1 MINALVAA
9 SLLLGHV
16 HGFATVRQL
25 TRTFTTPSLCSSLS
39 FNDDNN
45 DMNLILHQAVDCSSS
60 DSCSVEQAEWYLS
73 QVMSLQQECTI
84 GDDDHDDNCDNPEA
98 VSRIISQLQNKILH
112 ASMSVTRATEQQS
125 TSSSS
130 FASTVK
136 TSPAIMAAGVVLTLA
151 LTAKVLTT
159 NFGGEDTVAFTAE
172 EWWWALR
179 DNYLPLMVIHFIRDG
194 GLHISEM

>member
-1 MINALVAA
+1 MTKQYIRPSVMMNALVTA
-9 SLLLGHV
+9 SLLLGHA

-25 TRTFTTPSLCSSLS
+25 TRPFTTPSVRSSLS
-39 FNDDNN
+39 FNEDGSNN
-45 DMNLILHQAVDCSSS
+45 DMTLILHQAVDCSSS

-84 GDDDHDDNCDNPEA
+84 GDGDDDHDVGCDNPEA

-112 ASMSVTRATEQQS
+112 ASMSVTKASEQQS
-125 TSSSS
+125 S
-130 FASTVK
+130 FATTVK

-151 LTAKVLTT
+151 LTAKVLTS

-179 DNYLPLMVIHFIRDG
+179 DN
-194 GLHISEM
+194 